1 MELNIWG
8 IILSIVGLFFLI
20 SGLTKS
26 NFFVYRLFVARSNIL
41 WKDEERVHKFYQVVG
56 ALIIIFGIL
65 VALEIIKK

>member
-8 IILSIVGLFFLI
+8 IVLSIVGLFLLI

-26 NFFVYRLFVARSNIL
+26 NFIIYRLFVARSKIL
-41 WKDEERVHKFYQVVG
+41 WRSEEKVHKFYQVVG
-56 ALIIIFGIL
+56 AIIIVFGIL